1 MILDPYVFQNDD
13 TALVYSGGSMNYR
26 ELVEKVALVSEWLLQ
41 QPETHLA
48 LIADN
53 GAEWVICDLAARE
66 ANKVLT
72 PVPVYFSKQQRK
84 HLLSE
89 AGIELLIADSGN
101 KSEYAEHE
109 GISRIECPFETLQ
122 AYKLKPNGQPCIPQG
137 TGKITFTS
145 GSTGQP
151 KGVCLSNI
159 SQLNVA
165 KSLSN
170 AVALNRVKHLC
181 LLPLPTLLE
190 NIAGVYAPL
199 LVGGCVVLPSSTE
212 LGFSGAALT
221 NPNAMLSQIN
231 EHRPET
237 LILVPELLLL
247 LVSACKKGWV
257 PPTSLTFIAV
267 GGAHV
272 APSLLESARALRLP
286 VFEGYGLSEGVS
298 VNTLNLP
305 GKHCDGSVG
314 ESLGHNKLSIE
325 NNELIVKGNIFLG
338 YLNQPDSFYPFEVKT
353 GDLVSEEGGY
363 FHIQGRQKNLIITSL
378 GRNISPEWIESALTS
393 TGYFQYALVVG
404 EGQKACSA
412 ILVKREPTLNAQQI
426 AQVIASVN
434 HSLPEYARIAKWHT
448 LDALPENALLL
459 TANGKLRREQ
469 ALQHF
474 QSTISNL
481 FNQQVA

>member
-1 MILDPYVFQNDD
+1 M
-13 TALVYSGGSMNYR
+13 
-26 ELVEKVALVSEWLLQ
+26 
-41 QPETHLA
+41 
-48 LIADN
+48 
-53 GAEWVICDLAARE
+53 
-66 ANKVLT
+66 
-72 PVPVYFSKQQRK
+72 
-84 HLLSE
+84 
-89 AGIELLIADSGN
+89 
-101 KSEYAEHE
+101 
-109 GISRIECPFETLQ
+109 
-122 AYKLKPNGQPCIPQG
+122 KPNGQPCIPQG

-272 APSLLESARALRLP
+272 AASLLESARALGLP

-305 GKHCDGSVG
+305 DKYCDGSVG
-314 ESLGHNKLSIE
+314 ESLGHNTLSIE

-338 YLNQPDSFYPFEVKT
+338 YLNQPDSFYPLEVKT

-363 FHIQGRQKNLIITSL
+363 FHIQGRKKNLIITSL

-393 TGYFQYALVVG
+393 TGYFQYALIVG
-404 EGQKACSA
+404 EGEKACSA
-412 ILVKREPTLNAQQI
+412 ILVKRDRTLTEQQI

-434 HSLPEYARIAKWHT
+434 RSLPEYARIAKWHA
-448 LDALPENALLL
+448 LDALPESAFLL
-459 TANGKLRREQ
+459 TVNGKLRREQ

-481 FNQQVA
+481 LNQQVA

>member
-1 MILDPYVFQNDD
+1 MILDPHVFQNDD
-13 TALVYSGGSMNYR
+13 TALVWNGGSMCYR
-26 ELVEKVALVSEWLLQ
+26 DLVAKVTLVSEWLLQ
-41 QPETHLA
+41 QPETQVA
-48 LIADN
+48 LIAEN
-53 GAEWVICDLAARE
+53 SAEWVVCDLAAQE
-66 ANKVLT
+66 ANKVLI

-84 HLLSE
+84 HLLNE

-101 KSEYAEHE
+101 ASEYAERD
-109 GISRIECPFETLQ
+109 GVSRIECPFDTLQ
-122 AYKLKPNGQPCIPQG
+122 AYKVKPNGHPCIPQG

-151 KGVCLSNI
+151 KGVCLSNS
-159 SQLNVA
+159 SQFNVA

-170 AVALNRVKHLC
+170 AVALHRVKHLC

-272 APSLLESARALRLP
+272 APSLLESARALGLP

-314 ESLGHNKLSIE
+314 ESLGHNTLSIE

-338 YLNQPDSFYPFEVKT
+338 YLNQPDSFYPSEVKT

-363 FHIQGRQKNLIITSL
+363 FHIQGRKKNLIITSL

-393 TGYFQYALVVG
+393 TGYFQYALIVG
-404 EGQKACSA
+404 EGEKACSA
-412 ILVKREPTLNAQQI
+412 ILVKRDHTLNAHQT

-448 LDALPENALLL
+448 LDTLPENTQLL

-469 ALQHF
+469 ALKHF
-474 QSTISNL
+474 HSIISQLNS
-481 FNQQVA
+481 QQVA